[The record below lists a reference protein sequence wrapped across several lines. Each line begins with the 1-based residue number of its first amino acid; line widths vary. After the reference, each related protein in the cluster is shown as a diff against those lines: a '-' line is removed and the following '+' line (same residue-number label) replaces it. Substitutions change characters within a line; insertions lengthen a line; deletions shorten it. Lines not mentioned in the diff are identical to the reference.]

1 MCYEVQTDDIYK
13 DMKSNAPLYDFSEYP
28 KTHDLHSVENK
39 KVIDKF
45 KDETSSV
52 PIREFVGLRSKM
64 YAFQVFDPKK
74 NKLVDSKKLKGVK
87 KNVVKNEITFNH
99 YMTSLLGERKTD
111 IQQKSTFNCIRSYN
125 HEVYSVKV
133 HKVSLCASDDKR
145 YLVDHINTL
154 SHGHYKINKM

>member
-1 MCYEVQTDDIYK
+1 
-13 DMKSNAPLYDFSEYP
+13 MKSNAPFYDFSKYP

-39 KVIDKF
+39 KVIGKF

-52 PIREFVGLRSKM
+52 PIREFVELRSKM
-64 YAFQVFDPKK
+64 YAFQVFESKK

-99 YMTSLLGERKTD
+99 YMTSLLGEQKTD

-133 HKVSLCASDDKR
+133 HKVSLCASDDR
-145 YLVDHINTL
+145 IYLVDHINT
-154 SHGHYKINKM
+154 